1 MATIFSNLIIDS
13 NNLRVQRN
21 CTEIQTLWPEFI
33 LTLPYVFDWF
43 AKLAEGVSLIE
54 LETSLLVFSCF
65 LFFPFLYRLLLT
77 KAAWASFSTSLSAML
92 LTINSLVIHLGAD
105 ETWLRAL
112 HVNKSTQVEHSRI
125 QTCLIILAN
134 IKFYSIL
141 ICLFIEPNLNELF
154 IEFKH
159 YRI

>member
-21 CTEIQTLWPEFI
+21 CTEIPTLWPAFI
-33 LTLPYVFDWF
+33 LTLPYVFDWI
-43 AKLAEGVSLIE
+43 AKLAEGLSLIE
-54 LETSLLVFSCF
+54 LEKSLLVFSCL

-77 KAAWASFSTSLSAML
+77 KAAWASAQACPPCYWQLIASWSS
-92 LTINSLVIHLGAD
+92 D
-105 ETWLRAL
+105 ETWLMAL
-112 HVNKSTQVEHSRI
+112 HVNKSNQIEHSSI

-134 IKFYSIL
+134 TKFWSI
-141 ICLFIEPNLNELF
+141 FIF
-154 IEFKH
+154 IYRTKFERVV